1 MFSSARDIAKIL
13 SVIIVW
19 MIKENIIEVKAVGDV
34 SEDIHVD
41 QAEQL
46 LDITMFGD
54 QQWARF

>member
-34 SEDIHVD
+34 
-41 QAEQL
+41 
-46 LDITMFGD
+46 T
-54 QQWARF
+54 